1 VVVPALLLPF
11 LRLGAGLTTG
21 GALAFPAAQVGLIL
35 SMRAV
40 TSRVGRDP
48 MWSVPLHP
56 IAIAVW
62 AGTFARSMV
71 LAHTG
76 REIEWKG
83 RRYVTRPLEPDSEP
97 DRTEASA

>member
-1 VVVPALLLPF
+1 
-11 LRLGAGLTTG
+11 
-21 GALAFPAAQVGLIL
+21 
-35 SMRAV
+35 
-40 TSRVGRDP
+40 

-83 RRYVTRPLEPDSEP
+83 RRYAARPHEPEL